1 VRWERSRTDRDDGGR
16 AMSKRRPAIRCI
28 TEAWKSSSRQ
38 NADQTFQEAS
48 GSDPLGGNKDA
59 RAGAGKGRR
68 AERVGDPPDGGG
80 YGGVPEVQRRA
91 GQGGG
96 STREW
101 SPIPELAGQA
111 RSVRRQEAHRHRRAI
126 CREQGTR
133 RRVLAV
139 AGAISRRG
147 PRVAQAGTLRR
158 RGLRGPSDF
167 GVRGNVRCS
176 WHSDQAVAYRIVSTF
191 ALFSRGQARSAVK

>member
-1 VRWERSRTDRDDGGR
+1 MCVRTGRGPTAMIGGR

-38 NADQTFQEAS
+38 NADQTFQKAS
-48 GSDPLGGNKDA
+48 GSDPLGGNRDA

-68 AERVGDPPDGGG
+68 AERVTDPPDGGG

-91 GQGGG
+91 GQGGS

-101 SPIPELAGQA
+101 SPVPELAGQG
-111 RSVRRQEAHRHRRAI
+111 RSVRRQETHRHRRAI
-126 CREQGTR
+126 CRDQGTR

-139 AGAISRRG
+139 AGALVRRG
-147 PRVAQAGTLRR
+147 PRVAEAGTLRR

-167 GVRGNVRCS
+167 GVRGNVRSS
-176 WHSDQAVAYRIVSTF
+176 WHSDQAVAYRIVSIF
-191 ALFSRGQARSAVK
+191 APLFQS